1 MTLTLLENCTL
12 LDPAEA
18 EPRTGVHVLIDGDR
32 IERISTKRIR
42 AGRVA
47 RIDLAGRTLM
57 PGLIDAHV
65 HVTATTVDL
74 GAIDKEAAMLTGA
87 RAARIMKAMLAR
99 GFTSVRDAGGA
110 DWGLAKAIETGLID
124 GPRLFYSGRA
134 LSQTGGHGD
143 FRPLTAEGG
152 ACACCAGAEF
162 SVIADGVP
170 EVQKAA
176 REELRRGAT
185 QIKIMASGGVASP
198 TDPIWNQQYSEDE
211 IRAIV
216 WEATSWKTYVMAHAY
231 TPEAI
236 ARAVRCGVRT
246 IEHGNLIDAETARL
260 MADRG
265 AFLVPTLATYE
276 ALSREGEGLGFP
288 PASLAKI
295 AGVRQAGLGALRIAH
310 TAGVRIGY
318 GTDLLDDCH
327 QYQSEEFTIRAR
339 ALPAIEVLRS
349 ATSTNA
355 ELLQRGGELGTV
367 AEGALADL
375 IVVDGDPLRNL
386 RLLQGQGRHLQ
397 LIMKGGRIYKNELGR
412 D

>member
-1 MTLTLLENCTL
+1 MSKTVLENCTL
-12 LDPAEA
+12 LEPAEA
-18 EPRTGVHVLIDGDR
+18 EPREGVHVLVDGER
-32 IERISTKRIR
+32 IEAISEKRIR
-42 AGRVA
+42 AGRVP

-65 HVTATTVDL
+65 HVVATSVDL
-74 GAIDKEAAMLTGA
+74 GAIDKESATLTGA
-87 RAARIMKAMLAR
+87 RAAQIMKAMLHR

-110 DWGLAKAIETGLID
+110 DWGLAKAVEAGLID

-143 FRPLTAEGG
+143 FRPLTDEGG
-152 ACACCAGAEF
+152 VCVCCAGAQF
-162 SVIADGVP
+162 SVVADGVP

-236 ARAVRCGVRT
+236 ARAVRSGVRS

-288 PASLAKI
+288 AVSLAKLEGVREAGLRSLEI
-295 AGVRQAGLGALRIAH
+295 AHAAGVP
-310 TAGVRIGY
+310 IGY
-318 GTDLLDDCH
+318 GTDLLGACH

-339 ALPAIEVLRS
+339 ALPAAEVLAS
-349 ATSTNA
+349 ATTTNA
-355 ELLQRGGELGTV
+355 ALLNRSGELGTV
-367 AEGALADL
+367 REGALADL

-386 RLLQGQGRHLQ
+386 RLLQGQGRHLK
-397 LIMKGGRIYKNELGR
+397 LIMKGGRIYKNELG
-412 D
+412 